1 MKKNIFEPSEDVRG
15 NDYPHLLRYTNVIW
29 EAFWTPE
36 HFDYDRDVRDF
47 KTKFKPHEQEA
58 MKRSMLC
65 IGVVENKVKT
75 SWARIDI
82 RLPKTEISD
91 AGFVFAGNE
100 VVHRRTYKQGLDLLG
115 LEDVFQNV
123 MDIPEIGGRIKY
135 LNRYLEGYT
144 SRSNK
149 EFTKSLILF
158 TLLVENASLFSNFL
172 TISAFGK
179 YKNMFTNFTAV
190 VNATSKE
197 EAIHAQFGAELI
209 KIIREENPDW
219 FDQDMEDKIR
229 RNIRKAYKA
238 EDVLIDW
245 VFEKGELDFMPKNV
259 IKEYTKQR
267 LNHGLQLI
275 GYDNEYVIDK
285 ELLKPTEY
293 FDRMSK
299 APIAFD
305 FFAQKSTDYN
315 KTNLITEDAWD

>member
-1 MKKNIFEPSEDVRG
+1 MSKDIFKPSEDVRG
-15 NDYPHLLRYTNVIW
+15 NDYPHLLMYANVIW

-36 HFDYDRDVRDF
+36 HFDYDSDVRDF
-47 KTKFKPHEQEA
+47 KTKLKPHEQEA
-58 MKRSMLC
+58 LKRSMLC

-75 SWARIDI
+75 SWARIDV

-91 AGFVFAGNE
+91 AGHVFAGNE

-115 LEDVFQNV
+115 LDREFENV
-123 MDIPEIGGRIKY
+123 MDIPQIAGRVNYLNKY
-135 LNRYLEGYT
+135 LKGYT

-158 TLLVENASLFSNFL
+158 SLLVENASLFANFL

-179 YKNMFTNFTAV
+179 YKNILTNFTTV

-209 KIIREENPDW
+209 KIIREENPEW
-219 FDQDMEDKIR
+219 FDQEMEDKIR
-229 RNIRKAYKA
+229 RNIRKACKA
-238 EDVLIDW
+238 EDELVDW
-245 VFEKGELDFMPKNV
+245 IFEQGELEFMPKAV

-267 LNHGLQLI
+267 LNHGLHLL
-275 GYDNEYVIDK
+275 GYEPEYEVDVA
-285 ELLKPTEY
+285 LLKPTEY
-293 FDRMSK
+293 FDRMAK